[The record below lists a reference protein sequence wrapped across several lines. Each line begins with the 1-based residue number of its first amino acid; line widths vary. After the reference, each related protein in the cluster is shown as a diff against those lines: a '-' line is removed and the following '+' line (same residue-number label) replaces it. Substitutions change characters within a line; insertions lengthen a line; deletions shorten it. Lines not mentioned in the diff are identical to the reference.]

1 MNEWTDLGKSNISQ
15 DGDGH
20 RRNNLA
26 DFVWLTSWEYIV
38 LSYFICEQKWTR
50 PAGSTVRSDKV
61 VNIR

>member
-1 MNEWTDLGKSNISQ
+1 MNERTWANQIYLKTEMGIE
-15 DGDGH
+15 
-20 RRNNLA
+20 RNNLA